1 LRRSLP
7 STTGALRK
15 PHRTRHEHRRLGHQT
30 ADHPYLFGAAPGH
43 PRSFYTTRP
52 RPERPAPPA
61 AAHAATLPKVTA
73 SLPPSKHPHRVS
85 TRRDP
90 LRRSPCCSRTGRST
104 ATLYPL
110 CLGTVSDP
118 TQRGRSVRLHR
129 SGRGRLDRSNLA
141 HLPYRRRFFRGFDF
155 TAGGSHPG
163 ASKRST
169 FVGSSRPSSIHNRPT
184 TQPKNRDLPSFRR
197 RDFNAPGGSVGG
209 TA

>member
-1 LRRSLP
+1 MRRSLP

-30 ADHPYLFGAAPGH
+30 ADHPYLFGAAPGT

-85 TRRDP
+85 TRCDP
-90 LRRSPCCSRTGRST
+90 LRRSPCCSRTGRSA

-129 SGRGRLDRSNLA
+129 SGRGETRSLEPRSPPVSTTVFSRLRF
-141 HLPYRRRFFRGFDF
+141 HRRGISPRRLETLD
-155 TAGGSHPG
+155 
-163 ASKRST
+163 
-169 FVGSSRPSSIHNRPT
+169 
-184 TQPKNRDLPSFRR
+184 FRR
-197 RDFNAPGGSVGG
+197 LEPPVLD
-209 TA
+209 T